1 MPVEYIINVQEYTA
15 FFIGLVGEIQ
25 ISEALCLEVF
35 VGISIPLSQES
46 TFISKDVVSLPVV

>member
-35 VGISIPLSQES
+35 VGISIPLSQGEYIH
-46 TFISKDVVSLPVV
+46 FKGCRQLACL